1 MDDGIYY
8 IGIGSGYFKI
18 PARLMRLEKF
28 PQNPIHPDE
37 MEFTTP
43 SDTFSP
49 DLIEV
54 VLVVDGSHVF
64 HGVISKV
71 TDSGLNKTIVCKSMQ
86 WLLQWRYMPDL
97 TYNTAVNMNTV
108 FSSSTPSVVPGF
120 LWMINSWVPNGLWTA
135 YSSTVHKLAGAGL
148 KSALGDKALYAFTSY
163 PNAAATDTYDGIK
176 VLGSSSAIPTAAN
189 KYYRTNDD
197 LYIRV
202 GDGSYL
208 PNAFYVAAA
217 NWCDTKIR
225 LGTVDKG
232 LYKSA
237 IKFSLVGRAD
247 KSLNDFAEQAG
258 MEVQF
263 LPRNNGYVYMHLLNS
278 VHRGSASAPIWT
290 YEDSVNCWVKVAA
303 KSDPDYQAVVGVD
316 SSTENF
322 NTQVTADWDY
332 KRPQVFKV
340 YDGKGASIDDIKTSI
355 NNLMAGNN
363 DSLQVVTNDLEY
375 HLRTGDW
382 VRVIHKTLGTF
393 VLQIQKFKILND
405 VMTLTCGKKTFEAS
419 QVFGELLRKAVDK
432 ERTPLKVTAIT
443 TGSGSFVVDKE
454 DATDAWR
461 CYYRESFSPPSDGS
475 DTPLAGFEVVKVN
488 GKVIPPGRII
498 ISDGSEVEIDIT
510 DYCTKSSTS
519 AKTNIFVRTLY
530 LASGWTTD
538 GSIIT
543 QYNAKV
549 LLAP

>member
-18 PARLMRLEKF
+18 PARLVRLEKF

-71 TDSGLNKTIVCKSMQ
+71 TDSGLNKTVVCKSMQ

-97 TYNTAVNMNTV
+97 TYNTALNMNTV

-148 KSALGDKALYAFTSY
+148 KSALGDKALYAFTGY
-163 PNAAATDTYDGIK
+163 PNAGATDAYDGIK
-176 VLGSSSAIPTAAN
+176 SLPAASFPPTAN
-189 KYYRTNDD
+189 RSYRNNDD
-197 LYIRV
+197 LYINV

-217 NWCDTKIR
+217 NWADTKIR
-225 LGTVDKG
+225 LGTVTKG

-237 IKFSLVGRAD
+237 TKFSLAGRAD
-247 KSLNDFAEQAG
+247 KSLNDFVESAG

-263 LPRNNGYVYMHLLNS
+263 LPRNNGSLEMNLLDS
-278 VHRGSASAPIWT
+278 VSRGSVSSPIKT
-290 YEDSVNCWVKVAA
+290 YEDSANCWVKVAA
-303 KSDPDYQAVVGVD
+303 KSDPDYQAVIGVD
-316 SSTENF
+316 SSAENF
-322 NTQVTADWDY
+322 NTQVVADWDW
-332 KRPQVFKV
+332 KRPQVFDV
-340 YDGKGASIDDIKTSI
+340 YDGKGALITDLRTKI
-355 NNLMAGNN
+355 NSLLEGNN
-363 DSLQVVTNDLEY
+363 DSFQVVTNELEY
-375 HLRTGDW
+375 HLRVGDW
-382 VRVIHKTLGTF
+382 VKVIHTDLRSF
-393 VLQIQKFKILND
+393 NLQIQKFQIKNG
-405 VMTLTCGKKTFEAS
+405 VMTLTCGKRTFEAS
-419 QVFGELLRKAVDK
+419 DVFGELLRKKVDK
-432 ERTPLKVTAIT
+432 ERTPLKTTAIT
-443 TGSGSFVVDKE
+443 TGSGSFVVEKG
-454 DATDAWR
+454 DATAAWR
-461 CYYRESFSPPSDGS
+461 CYYTESFSPPSDGS
-475 DTPLAGFEVVKVN
+475 DTALAGFTVIKIN
-488 GKVIPPGRII
+488 GKTIPPGRII
-498 ISDGSEVEIDIT
+498 ISAGSEISIDIT
-510 DYCTKSSTS
+510 DYCTKSSTVDT
-519 AKTNIFVRTLY
+519 TNTFVRTLY
-530 LASGWTTD
+530 LADGWTTD